1 MNKLKRIL
9 CAMLCV
15 CMISIPMAI
24 PTTVS
29 AEDSISDLEQQLQQ
43 LEQENQKYQKILD
56 DTKSDIAEKEEYKSA
71 LVSKVQ
77 VLDEKIAVT
86 REKISS
92 LNDDIKEKQDAYDNA
107 LMKTVTEV
115 LGVIDN
121 FERAASAEC
130 SDEQFKKGIDMIFKQ
145 YLTILEKL
153 GVSEINAV
161 GQPFD
166 PNLHNAVSSCEDES
180 LGENT
185 VAAVLQK
192 GYTLGKKVIRHAMV
206 TVANP

>member
-1 MNKLKRIL
+1 
-9 CAMLCV
+9 
-15 CMISIPMAI
+15 MIYKMA
-24 PTTVS
+24 
-29 AEDSISDLEQQLQQ
+29 E
-43 LEQENQKYQKILD
+43 
-56 DTKSDIAEKEEYKSA
+56 EKEKQTDNTEEEA
-71 LVSKVQ
+71 PAAEETAAEIEAPEN
-77 VLDEKIAVT
+77 DEKPAEEAAPEPTAEEKLAAEVESLKKELADEKEKYLRLDAEYYNYRT
-86 REKISS
+86 RS
-92 LNDDIKEKQDAYDNA
+92 LKEKQDAYDNA

-121 FERAASAEC
+121 FERAATAEC
-130 SDEQFKKGIDMIFKQ
+130 SDENFKKGIEMIFKQ

-153 GVSEINAV
+153 GVSEIPAQ

-166 PNLHNAVSSCEDES
+166 PNLHNAVSSCEDEN

>member
-1 MNKLKRIL
+1 
-9 CAMLCV
+9 
-15 CMISIPMAI
+15 MAEEKEKQ
-24 PTTVS
+24 TDNTEEVT
-29 AEDSISDLEQQLQQ
+29 AKQETA
-43 LEQENQKYQKILD
+43 EQEAPAAEETASETA
-56 DTKSDIAEKEEYKSA
+56 DTENADKPAEEAAPEPTAEEKLAAEVESLKKELADEKEKYLRLDAEYYNYR
-71 LVSKVQ
+71 
-77 VLDEKIAVT
+77 T
-86 REKISS
+86 RS
-92 LNDDIKEKQDAYDNA
+92 LKEKQDAYDNA

-121 FERAASAEC
+121 FERAATAEC

-166 PNLHNAVSSCEDES
+166 PNLHNAVSSCEDEN

>member
-1 MNKLKRIL
+1 
-9 CAMLCV
+9 
-15 CMISIPMAI
+15 MAEEKEKQ
-24 PTTVS
+24 TDNT
-29 AEDSISDLEQQLQQ
+29 AEVTAKQETA
-43 LEQENQKYQKILD
+43 EQEAPAAEETASETSNTENADKPAEEAAPEPTAEEKLAAEVESLKKELAD
-56 DTKSDIAEKEEYKSA
+56 EKEKYLRLDAEYYNYR
-71 LVSKVQ
+71 
-77 VLDEKIAVT
+77 T
-86 REKISS
+86 RS
-92 LNDDIKEKQDAYDNA
+92 LKEKQDAYDNA

>member
-1 MNKLKRIL
+1 
-9 CAMLCV
+9 
-15 CMISIPMAI
+15 
-24 PTTVS
+24 
-29 AEDSISDLEQQLQQ
+29 
-43 LEQENQKYQKILD
+43 
-56 DTKSDIAEKEEYKSA
+56 
-71 LVSKVQ
+71 
-77 VLDEKIAVT
+77 
-86 REKISS
+86 
-92 LNDDIKEKQDAYDNA
+92 
-107 LMKTVTEV
+107 MKTVTEV

-121 FERAASAEC
+121 FERAATAEC
-130 SDEQFKKGIDMIFKQ
+130 SDENFKKGIDMIFKQ

-166 PNLHNAVSSCEDES
+166 PNLHNAVSSCEDEN

>member
-1 MNKLKRIL
+1 
-9 CAMLCV
+9 
-15 CMISIPMAI
+15 MAEEKEKQ
-24 PTTVS
+24 TDNTEEVT
-29 AEDSISDLEQQLQQ
+29 AKQETA
-43 LEQENQKYQKILD
+43 EQEAPAAEETASETSNTENADKPAEEAAPEPTAEEKLAAEVESLKKELAD
-56 DTKSDIAEKEEYKSA
+56 EKEKYLRLDAEYYNYR
-71 LVSKVQ
+71 
-77 VLDEKIAVT
+77 T
-86 REKISS
+86 RS
-92 LNDDIKEKQDAYDNA
+92 LKEKQDAYDNA

-166 PNLHNAVSSCEDES
+166 PNLHNAVSSCEDEN

>member
-1 MNKLKRIL
+1 
-9 CAMLCV
+9 
-15 CMISIPMAI
+15 MAEEKEKQ
-24 PTTVS
+24 TDNAV
-29 AEDSISDLEQQLQQ
+29 DSDA
-43 LEQENQKYQKILD
+43 EQELPAAEEAAETEAPEKADKPSEEAAPEPTAEEKLAAEVESLKKELAD
-56 DTKSDIAEKEEYKSA
+56 EKEKYLRLDAEYYNYR
-71 LVSKVQ
+71 
-77 VLDEKIAVT
+77 T
-86 REKISS
+86 RS
-92 LNDDIKEKQDAYDNA
+92 LKEKQDAYDNA

-121 FERAASAEC
+121 FERAATAEC
-130 SDEQFKKGIDMIFKQ
+130 SDENFKKGIDMIFKQ

-166 PNLHNAVSSCEDES
+166 PNLHNAVSSCEDEN